1 MKHLLLLISVVLA
14 GSISAQSLQPV
25 NASIQMPVNQS
36 AMNGANSLNKITSCS
51 VDTNGYALAKATGL
65 EALNINNATSAGAV
79 SQYFDAPQ
87 SLTISG
93 VSFYAWKP
101 DATAGIT
108 MNVTVEIYA
117 AAPDSTPT
125 GLPLATTTIL
135 VDTVFAPGTLDVLR
149 KHATFI
155 APVTV
160 NAAYVVVISNAT
172 ATPMSMVFNS
182 WTAGDGLQEWLSS
195 VLIGAN
201 WLRSYDVTVGGPLF
215 DADCLFEPHVTYDLS
230 ANFTADDPCS
240 LAGLA
245 LGFTNTSSPIIGN
258 RMYNVA
264 AFQALTEFSYTWDFG
279 DGSPVENVLDASHT
293 YGTAGPYA
301 LTLTDTLY
309 GWTNNCVADTVMNLV
324 IVDTPTA
331 SYSESATGLT
341 VAFTNSSTSGAGA
354 TYLWDFGDGN
364 TSTQTDPT
372 HVYAIDGT
380 YTVCLTVTDG
390 CATNTTCNPITIGC
404 PIPTPAFTSSATGA
418 TVDFTNTS
426 ISGMAT
432 YLWIFGDGNTA
443 TTMDASHTYATDG
456 SYTVCLVVSDACGA
470 DSTCQTVVVTSC
482 SNPVS
487 TFTITG
493 VSPTFT
499 FTNTATTTGTATYT
513 WDFGDGSATS
523 ALMNPSHTYT
533 TNGTFIV
540 SLVVQDSCGT
550 DALDQTVT
558 VTGVG
563 LNELSLVDVAV
574 YPNPSNGIFSIEAS
588 ANMEAVYITDLSG
601 KLIYTGDLSGQD
613 ATINASQFANGTYFL
628 SIRFADDMIQTVRL
642 EVVK

>member
-25 NASIQMPVNQS
+25 NASISMPGNQS
-36 AMNGANSLNKITSCS
+36 AMNGANSLNKITSCT

-65 EALNINNATSAGAV
+65 EALSINNATSAGAV

-101 DATAGIT
+101 DLTAGST

-125 GLPLATTTIL
+125 GLPLATTTTL
-135 VDTVFAPGTLDVLR
+135 VDTTFAPGTLDVLR

-155 APVTV
+155 APITV

-201 WLRSYDVTVGGPLF
+201 WLRSYEVTVGGPLF
-215 DADCLFEPHVTYDLS
+215 DADCLFEPHITYNLS
-230 ANFTADDPCS
+230 ATFTADDPCALS
-240 LAGLA
+240 GTA

-264 AFQALTEFSYTWDFG
+264 AFQAATDFSYTWNFG
-279 DGSPVENVLDASHT
+279 DGSPVENVMDASHT

-301 LTLTDTLY
+301 LTLTDTLF

-324 IVDTPTA
+324 IVDAPTA
-331 SYSESATGLT
+331 SYSESAAGLT
-341 VAFTNSSTSGAGA
+341 VTFTNLSTSGAGS

-364 TSTQTDPT
+364 TSTLSDPT
-372 HVYAIDGT
+372 HTYAIDGT
-380 YTVCLTVTDG
+380 YTVCLTVADG
-390 CATNTTCNPITIGC
+390 CATNTLCNPITIGC
-404 PIPTPAFTSSATGA
+404 PFPTPAFTSSATGA
-418 TVDFTNTS
+418 SVDFTNTS
-426 ISGMAT
+426 TSGMAT

-443 TTMDASHTYATDG
+443 TTMDATHTYAADG
-456 SYTVCLVVSDACGA
+456 SYTVCLVVSDVCGA
-470 DSTCQTVVVTSC
+470 DSTCQTVVVTTC
-482 SNPVS
+482 TNPVS
-487 TFTITG
+487 TFTISGT
-493 VSPTFT
+493 SPTFT
-499 FTNTATTTGTATYT
+499 FTNTATTTGTTTYT

-540 SLVVQDSCGT
+540 SLIVQDSCGL

-574 YPNPSNGIFSIEAS
+574 YPNPSNGIFAIEAS
-588 ANMEAVYITDLSG
+588 ANMEAAYITDLSG
-601 KLIYTGDLSGQD
+601 KLIYTGELSGQD